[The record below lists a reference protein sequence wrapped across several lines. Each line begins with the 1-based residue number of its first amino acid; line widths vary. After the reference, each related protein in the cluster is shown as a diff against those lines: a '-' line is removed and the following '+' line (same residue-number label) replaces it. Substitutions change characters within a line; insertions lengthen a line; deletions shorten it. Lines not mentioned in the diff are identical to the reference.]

1 MKLCKAF
8 LKPGLPAVRCMV
20 RFPVPPPA
28 YPAPRPAGQAALRAA
43 FGGGLRPPPTPR
55 PSAGAAL
62 RARLPLHPP
71 PGGFTAC
78 PAQACPPAPSAGA
91 QPAALRAARRPA
103 AAAAAPP
110 PGLRPTHKPPP
121 CTRPP
126 PTHPRRGPFPAGTA
140 LTGCARPGGSAA
152 APAGAPLPAP
162 PPFPLKSPQ
171 SLANAAKIRII
182 KWYISYRKGEQK
194 LWQIKRKW

>member
-1 MKLCKAF
+1 MKLCKDF

-20 RFPVPPPA
+20 RLPVPPPA

-43 FGGGLRPPPTPR
+43 FGGGLRPPPMPR

-71 PGGFTAC
+71 PPDGFTAR
-78 PAQACPPAPSAGA
+78 PTQACPPAPSAGA

-103 AAAAAPP
+103 PVPAAPP
-110 PGLRPTHKPPP
+110 PPLRGRRYPP
-121 CTRPP
+121 RP
-126 PTHPRRGPFPAGTA
+126 
-140 LTGCARPGGSAA
+140 L
-152 APAGAPLPAP
+152 
-162 PPFPLKSPQ
+162 FPLKSPQ
-171 SLANAAKIRII
+171 SLANVAKIRII

>member
-1 MKLCKAF
+1 MKLCKDF

-71 PGGFTAC
+71 PA
-78 PAQACPPAPSAGA
+78 ASPPAPPK
-91 QPAALRAARRPA
+91 PALPHL
-103 AAAAAPP
+103 P
-110 PGLRPTHKPPP
+110 PGLRPTHKPTPRTNHPLHPP
-121 CTRPP
+121 AAHPP
-126 PTHPRRGPFPAGTA
+126 PQGALPCGNGPDGLHPPPA
-140 LTGCARPGGSAA
+140 
-152 APAGAPLPAP
+152 AP
-162 PPFPLKSPQ
+162 PPPLRGPRYPPRPLFPLKSPQ